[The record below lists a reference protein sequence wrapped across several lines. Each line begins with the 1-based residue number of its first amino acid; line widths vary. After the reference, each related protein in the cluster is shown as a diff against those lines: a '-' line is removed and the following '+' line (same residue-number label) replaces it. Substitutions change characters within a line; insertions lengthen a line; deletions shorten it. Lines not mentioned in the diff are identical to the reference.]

1 MKKKLKDDEQKMQ
14 KIKNDIMRLR
24 RNMDSKYDMNKI
36 VDKEN

>member
-24 RNMDSKYDMNKI
+24 RNMDSKYDINKI